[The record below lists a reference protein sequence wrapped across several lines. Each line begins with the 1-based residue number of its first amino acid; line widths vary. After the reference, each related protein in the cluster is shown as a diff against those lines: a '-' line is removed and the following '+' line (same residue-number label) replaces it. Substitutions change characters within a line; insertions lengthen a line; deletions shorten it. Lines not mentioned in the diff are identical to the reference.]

1 MTTEQD
7 PARLAM
13 ALIVDAYEA
22 ALSQGVP
29 PDDIAAAALSS
40 ALGLMIQIHGED
52 VVARIAEDLPAEIR
66 AGDFTH
72 RS

>member
-72 RS
+72 PS